1 MSTFCYF
8 VFNRTPREIE
18 LDNDFDKLTA
28 VLTRMLHQVKV
39 WVGVW
44 VGGGCGCGCVGVD
57 VDVWVWVVVE

>member
-1 MSTFCYF
+1 METTGEGSEVSGCGFTIQGVSTFCYF

-39 WVGVW
+39 WVW
-44 VGGGCGCGCVGVD
+44 V
-57 VDVWVWVVVE
+57 